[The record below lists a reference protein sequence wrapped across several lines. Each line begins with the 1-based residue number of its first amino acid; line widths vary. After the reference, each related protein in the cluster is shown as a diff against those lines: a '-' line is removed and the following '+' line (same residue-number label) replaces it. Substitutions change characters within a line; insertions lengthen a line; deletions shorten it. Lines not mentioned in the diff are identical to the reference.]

1 MLALLLEAAE
11 ADSASAHAGGSPE
24 HAIVGGTE
32 PIRPPSIGDEM
43 PEELADVFADDE
55 AAAPTGWPRRSA
67 AGGAGPRTMTRPS
80 QRRP

>member
-11 ADSASAHAGGSPE
+11 ADSASAHAGGRPE

-55 AAAPTGWPRRSA
+55 AAALYA
-67 AGGAGPRTMTRPS
+67 AASEVAAQGPVLEIGSYCGKSTI
-80 QRRP
+80 